1 MDQGDPQTVMVKHF
15 MNQVKLEDLINVG
28 FMKPAEFA
36 LRTHKND
43 KEVPTDSLPQGM
55 LFAQKKCIDE
65 NKYTLHRVTE
75 VDKSGNL

>member
-1 MDQGDPQTVMVKHF
+1 MVKHF
-15 MNQVKLEDLINVG
+15 MDQVKLEDLLNVG

-43 KEVPTDSLPQGM
+43 KEVPNDSLPQGM
-55 LFAQKKCIDE
+55 LYAKKKCIDE

-75 VDKSGNL
+75 VDKTENL